1 MAFDFNKIDLNN
13 TEDSLDIPRLKIV
26 SPAKAIRQ
34 KYNIV
39 FPKTY
44 FFNGPDMFGNMC
56 TGVKLPGSYQN
67 WCKIL
72 EHAGWVKANAKII
85 LDSRYFTTTAE
96 EHIRMVWGNL
106 VREKVANIIPP
117 KPIYEVY
124 RTSDDGIY
132 FLITPA
138 PKVSGSKYMG
148 ILIYSG
154 AKKYPDL
161 AITPEEIADYF
172 EINKID
178 EGFDFDSID
187 LGNEDVVDS
196 VQAVA
201 TGQSAYKNI
210 DVIKEARL
218 LSSKELESLL
228 KYVSNFDTE
237 RVQLKP
243 Y

>member
-13 TEDSLDIPRLKIV
+13 TEDSLDIPKLKVV

-39 FPKTY
+39 LPKAY

-72 EHAGWVKANAKII
+72 EHAGWVKVNAKII

-106 VREKVANIIPP
+106 VREKVVNIIPP

-138 PKVSGSKYMG
+138 SEVSGSKYMG

-154 AKKYPDL
+154 AKKYSDL
-161 AITPEEIADYF
+161 AVTPEEIADYF

-178 EGFDFDSID
+178 ESFDFDSID

-210 DVIKEARL
+210 DVIKEAGL